1 MHLFLGVEYL
11 NSYKLIVSI
20 MDRNSKV
27 IQIAPYT
34 VEGLFHLIDHS
45 DIRVIAF
52 NLDFNPQHM
61 ASFQNRAIKDFTK
74 KLYEYFE
81 FRILDKDKK
90 SFRTIV
96 YTDTEEFFK
105 KIIRKE
111 ILPETTPEGIE
122 QRLYNMPKTGIKLNR
137 NLLSKDRQILPK
149 QINAII
155 LSYTALSYF
164 TNNFEFMEED
174 EIYILP
180 KYRYIPLKNRSSE
193 NQENSLK

>member
-1 MHLFLGVEYL
+1 MFLGVEYL

-52 NLDFNPQHM
+52 NLDFNPQYM